1 MRLFLNEKN
10 GILEDDEVLGRELHY
25 FLESNDEFTKSFRM
39 IMGVDSYDEL
49 LDKVNSKNAES
60 IEFEVD
66 GYSV

>member
-1 MRLFLNEKN
+1 
-10 GILEDDEVLGRELHY
+10 
-25 FLESNDEFTKSFRM
+25 M

-66 GYSV
+66 GYSVYVRIPGTDIETHR